1 MLLSLATAHN
11 KPDFLRKQG
20 NIFMRISATKLLRG
34 TANAIALLALP
45 VVLILVSA
53 IVGAYPVSV
62 SSIWSAILHPLLPSI
77 AVPDQQAYI
86 LLTQV
91 RFPRILAA
99 ALVGSGLAIAGCVFQ
114 AIFRNPLS
122 SPYTLGVSNG
132 AGFGAA
138 LGILIGGSAWLVQ
151 ISAVVWALI
160 AIALTFAL
168 SSRSHGSTVT
178 LLLSGMLVGSLFASL
193 VSLIK
198 FVADPYEKLPQ
209 IIFWLMG
216 SLSTV
221 SLSQVLSIIPL
232 YLLALALIF
241 GLRWRLTVL
250 SFDEDFARSFGVD
263 TRRDL
268 ALSVVA
274 ASALAAAVVSI
285 AGIVGWIGVVV
296 PHFARMLVGADLRK
310 VLPTSISLGASFMLL
325 IDLIAR
331 SAGAVEIPIG
341 VLTGIVGIPLFLWLI
356 HRGKVRFL

>member
-1 MLLSLATAHN
+1 MPVAA
-11 KPDFLRKQG
+11 RKM
-20 NIFMRISATKLLRG
+20 IRG
-34 TANAIALLALP
+34 TAHAMTLVALP
-45 VVLILVSA
+45 LVLMTVSA
-53 IVGAYPVSV
+53 VSGAYPVSV
-62 SSIWSAILHPLLPSI
+62 SNVISAAVHPILPSI
-77 AVPDQQAYI
+77 TIADQQAYI

-99 ALVGSGLAIAGCVFQ
+99 GLVGSGLAIAGCVFQ

-138 LGILIGGSAWLVQ
+138 LGILLGGSAWLVQ

-168 SSRSHGSTVT
+168 STRSHGSTVT

-216 SLSTV
+216 SLATV
-221 SLSQVLSIIPL
+221 SLTQVLSIIPL
-232 YLLALALIF
+232 YLAALALIF

-268 ALSVVA
+268 AVSVVA

-331 SAGAVEIPIG
+331 SASAVEIPIG